1 MRSCYYL
8 LFLFFILLFHV
19 NKDYTSKFA
28 ISDPTMQVKMLHR
41 RLKINDKM
49 QNDPNE
55 KETNTTEHTRLA
67 PLMSDFTVVKKRE
80 I

>member
-1 MRSCYYL
+1 

-28 ISDPTMQVKMLHR
+28 ISGPTVQVKMLHR
-41 RLKINDKM
+41 RLKITDKM
-49 QNDPNE
+49 ENDLTE
-55 KETNTTEHTRLA
+55 KETNTSECIRLA
-67 PLMSDFTVVKKRE
+67 PLLSDITVVKKRE